1 MKKSVTQFDLS
12 AAFKALDE
20 MEYPKVEGGILPNRI
35 DLRESFG
42 NRKLRTDV
50 LIEDYYDVNDTNDLE
65 AAADEREA
73 EIAKA
78 KLARIEKIVDLD
90 ADSED
95 DLLTSYEGK
104 VIIQCPQCM
113 TLFYKDE
120 KDLEVDENSPDV
132 VNINETCQ
140 HCGNTS
146 GYMVIGKVAPVDE
159 AELDN
164 FDTEDFEEEPAEG
177 TEEVEE
183 TEGTEEDENIDDLD
197 VLDLDFEEEPEETKE
212 EETNESLNKAEIQKE
227 VDKKHCSENDSEN
240 LTLNEDV
247 NLKDTDQLYSVIF
260 DNEAVFTGTDEEC
273 KKYIEDHKND
283 TVVKAKGKMFMVNHA
298 IVPVKEDLK
307 EDKGEAAA
315 QDELQAEHEAPIEEA
330 KKVCE
335 KCGKEICECG
345 KQELKESEI
354 DDIINSVIDSWGLN
368 EALDDDTILINYDE
382 IKKACLDAKKAGKN
396 CPYAGG
402 KYKLFGIDKLYN
414 TIITKEA
421 EAGASP
427 EKVKTIR
434 DELLANNDDVIG
446 VYVSR
451 VFKNKED
458 NKTYEVALDKYEKF
472 KPEYE
477 LVDDVED
484 EEEENWQAKK
494 YTVEP
499 LIKPAEEIA
508 TKILNRKG
516 IAESLEEGINKDFL
530 TTSKMGF
537 KVKNLYQNDKGRLY
551 VVVYRPKSDDY
562 ALGAGYDL
570 TTGYWAQGYYDF
582 LNPEDAVD
590 YLFDKYSNEN
600 LKKVD
605 PATFLVKETA
615 EVEESLNKADVQK
628 DVDKKH
634 CAENDSENLTLNE
647 AAEEEVVEDEVAEEP
662 VEETEEVAEDETEVE
677 ETEEKEELP
686 EVDFTTSEVKEVAE
700 EVANAVAEPV
710 EDEEAAEKQAEEI
723 KEIVDEKV
731 ADAVEEKVET
741 EEPVADEKQPAEE
754 TVEEVPA
761 EEIVD
766 ETEVIEEPVE
776 EAAELDEALKII
788 ADISDYTPW
797 SGAVDTFNKIKDAGK
812 LDQLEEYLEECYPEG
827 LQMVQLNDILW
838 FDSEDILSYLGLAE
852 DEEEDEDF
860 DESLKEADNTSD
872 EVSDA
877 EFDKLVD
884 SKEFDDMLN
893 DPNALAECNIN
904 EVFEN
909 VDEADEKAFEEC
921 ITEALCKT
929 YENVKNFTL
938 DECVLKDNKFIVEG
952 TINFNSGKTRKTQY
966 VFESAAR
973 AESKAI
979 LEGYNKALSED
990 GNFRI
995 NCVLKESCLVPQ
1007 SMSYKYTI
1015 GEHLVEGLATRK

>member
-50 LIEDYYDVNDTNDLE
+50 LIEDYYDVNDNNDLE
-65 AAADEREA
+65 AAADERAA

-146 GYMVIGKVAPVDE
+146 GYMVIGKVAPIDE

-164 FDTEDFEEEPAEG
+164 FDTEDFEEKPE
-177 TEEVEE
+177 EE
-183 TEGTEEDENIDDLD
+183 TEKVEEAEETEEDENIDDLD

-212 EETNESLNKAEIQKE
+212 EETNESLNKAEIQKD

-240 LTLNEDV
+240 ITLNEE
-247 NLKDTDQLYSVIF
+247 LTEDQ
-260 DNEAVFTGTDEEC
+260 
-273 KKYIEDHKND
+273 
-283 TVVKAKGKMFMVNHA
+283 
-298 IVPVKEDLK
+298 
-307 EDKGEAAA
+307 GEAAK
-315 QDELQAEHEAPIEEA
+315 QDELQAEHETPIKEE
-330 KKVCE
+330 KTVCE

-354 DDIINSVIDSWGLN
+354 DDIINSVINSWGLN
-368 EALDDDTILINYDE
+368 EALDDDTIIINYED
-382 IKKACLDAKKAGKN
+382 IKRACLDAKNAGKS

-414 TIITKEA
+414 TIITKEV
-421 EAGASP
+421 EAATIP

-451 VFKNKED
+451 IFKNKED

-472 KPEYE
+472 KPGYE
-477 LVDDVED
+477 IEVADD
-484 EEEENWQAKK
+484 EETTEKVESKETTTKK
-494 YTVEP
+494 A
-499 LIKPAEEIA
+499 I
-508 TKILNRKG
+508 N
-516 IAESLEEGINKDFL
+516 ESLAEGINKYFL

-537 KVKNLYQNDKGRLY
+537 EVKKLYQNGKGRLY
-551 VVVYRPKSDDY
+551 VIVYRPKSNDY

-582 LNPEDAVD
+582 LNQEDAVN
-590 YLFDKYSNEN
+590 YLFDKYSKEN
-600 LKKVD
+600 LKQVD

-647 AAEEEVVEDEVAEEP
+647 AAAEEVLTDEVVEDEIAEEPAEEP
-662 VEETEEVAEDETEVE
+662 VEEPVEEIEETEKVE

-686 EVDFTTSEVKEVAE
+686 EVDFTTSEVKEVATD
-700 EVANAVAEPV
+700 VAQALSTPV
-710 EDEEAAEKQAEEI
+710 ENEEEAEKQAEEI
-723 KEIVDEKV
+723 AEVVDEKV
-731 ADAVEEKVET
+731 GNAVEEKVEGGET
-741 EEPVADEKQPAEE
+741 NIEEAPVEEEAPAEEPVADE
-754 TVEEVPA
+754 EV
-761 EEIVD
+761 ID
-766 ETEVIEEPVE
+766 ETEVTEEPVE

-852 DEEEDEDF
+852 DEEEDDEDEEDF
-860 DESLKEADNTSD
+860 DESLNEADNTSD

-877 EFDKLVD
+877 EFDELVD
-884 SKEFDDMLN
+884 SKAFDDMLN

-929 YENVKNFTL
+929 YENVKSFTL